1 MTQVTATDH
10 PTGAPGAAA
19 AMMLIA
25 CLFLAAGAALLALL
39 MIKLAVPVLF
49 DAAAPLSYGRLRPA
63 AYNLLV
69 YGAGGALTQAAAYYL
84 LPRLA
89 GAPLRGERAALLN
102 GAVYAGL
109 VTVGS
114 ALVMLR
120 GPSGTELSE
129 FPPVIDWLLVAFMLT
144 PALLAAD
151 VGRRRTETGSYVT
164 LSYVMAALWWYPVL
178 YAIGSLP
185 GLVGIGTFFQAG
197 LVSAGMLTVAFPAAV
212 LGAAYYTVMRDS
224 GRPLFSG
231 GLARAGFWTL
241 AGAGLLAAP
250 VRYMSGPAP
259 AWMEAT
265 ATAAAMGLGLSAL
278 AVAVNLAM
286 TLHGGWEEA
295 KNRPALATT
304 MAGVMAYAAVIG
316 LTGLSGFRSAA
327 AAVGLTTWQEGLD
340 LGLALVAVPLLGLG
354 FVLYAFP
361 RLTGREVFAPRTV
374 QIGMRLTLW
383 GGAAAGGLLLIAG
396 LVTGLSWNWANAAGA
411 LRNTGA
417 GFGTILDGAA
427 PLYTL
432 TAGAAV
438 AAATGVA
445 VLAWSVLRT
454 YVSGEAAPVEVLVP
468 VGAGP
473 VATEE
478 GGDDEREGGGDE

>member
-1 MTQVTATDH
+1 
-10 PTGAPGAAA
+10 
-19 AMMLIA
+19 MMLIA

-89 GAPLRGERAALLN
+89 GAPLRGERVALLN
-102 GAVYAGL
+102 GGVYAGL
-109 VTVGS
+109 VAVGS

-129 FPPVIDWLLVAFMLT
+129 FPPVIDWMLAACMLT
-144 PALLAAD
+144 TALLATD
-151 VGRRRTETGSYVT
+151 IVRRRTETGSYVT
-164 LSYVMAALWWYPVL
+164 LSYVTAAVWWYPIL
-178 YAIGSLP
+178 YVIGSLP
-185 GLVGIGTFFQAG
+185 GLVGIGTFLQAG
-197 LVSAGMLTVAFPAAV
+197 LVSAGMLTVAFPAAA
-212 LGAAYYTVMRDS
+212 LGAAYFTVMRDS

-259 AWMEAT
+259 AWMEAA
-265 ATAAAMGLGLSAL
+265 ATTAAMGLGLSAL

-295 KNRPALATT
+295 KHRPALSVT
-304 MAGVMAYAAVIG
+304 MAGVMSYAAVIG
-316 LTGLSGFRSAA
+316 LTGLSGFRSTA
-327 AAVGLTTWQEGLD
+327 AAVGLTAWWEGLD
-340 LGLALVAVPLLGLG
+340 LGLALVAVPLLGTG
-354 FVLYAFP
+354 FILYAFP

-374 QIGMRLTLW
+374 RTGMLLTLW
-383 GGAAAGGLLLIAG
+383 GGGAACGMLSIAG

-417 GFGTILDGAA
+417 GFGSVLDGVA
-427 PLYTL
+427 PLFTL
-432 TAGAAV
+432 TAGAAT
-438 AAATGVA
+438 AAAVGVGL
-445 VLAWSVLRT
+445 LAWSVLRT

-468 VGAGP
+468 VGAPAG
-473 VATEE
+473 AAAD
-478 GGDDEREGGGDE
+478 GDGDE

>member
-1 MTQVTATDH
+1 MTQVTAKDNAA
-10 PTGAPGAAA
+10 GAPGAAA

-25 CLFLAAGAALLALL
+25 CLFLAAGAAFLSLL

-49 DAAAPLSYGRLRPA
+49 DAAAPFSYGRLRPA

-102 GAVYAGL
+102 GGVYAGL
-109 VTVGS
+109 VAVGS

-129 FPPVIDWLLVAFMLT
+129 FPPVIDWLLAACMLT
-144 PALLAAD
+144 TALLATD
-151 VGRRRTETGSYVT
+151 VVRRRTETGSYVT
-164 LSYVMAALWWYPVL
+164 LSYVTAAVWWYPIL
-178 YAIGSLP
+178 YVIGSLP
-185 GLVGIGTFFQAG
+185 GLVGIGTFLQAG
-197 LVSAGMLTVAFPAAV
+197 LVSAGMLTVAFPAAA
-212 LGAAYYTVMRDS
+212 LGAAYFTVMRDS

-259 AWMEAT
+259 AWMEAA
-265 ATAAAMGLGLSAL
+265 ATTAAMGLGLSAL

-295 KNRPALATT
+295 KHRPALSVT
-304 MAGVMAYAAVIG
+304 MAGVMSYAAVIG
-316 LTGLSGFRSAA
+316 LTGLSGFRSTA
-327 AAVGLTTWQEGLD
+327 AAVGLTAWWEGLD
-340 LGLALVAVPLLGLG
+340 LGLALVAVPLLGTG
-354 FVLYAFP
+354 FILYAFP

-374 QIGMRLTLW
+374 RAGMLLTLW
-383 GGAAAGGLLLIAG
+383 GGGAACGLLLIAG

-417 GFGTILDGAA
+417 GFGAVLDGVA
-427 PLYTL
+427 PLFTL
-432 TAGAAV
+432 TAGAAM
-438 AAATGVA
+438 AAAVGVGL
-445 VLAWSVLRT
+445 LAWSVLRT

-468 VGAGP
+468 VGAP
-473 VATEE
+473 AEATA
-478 GGDDEREGGGDE
+478 DGGGDE